1 MTHNAKL
8 RKLSVVDASKKHMN
22 IWKEMSHYWLMTLSV
37 FQECH
42 GASKEGM

>member
-1 MTHNAKL
+1 MTHNVKL
-8 RKLSVVDASKKHMN
+8 KKLSVDASKKNMN

-37 FQECH
+37 FQKCH